1 MVFNSISL
9 WFCPHHV
16 HYVYLVILSSRN
28 YYKYEIF
35 TFSVCLLY
43 LKLNMWREMPAE
55 RTQWIM
61 NLSMLILGFL
71 VEQWKCLMTVGKI
84 SLPYCR
90 QMKYAAVTVIRP
102 INRKTTLTL
111 FYSWIGKVPVGAS
124 MREQKKSVKQRSII
138 SVVLSALKEVPRC

>member
-1 MVFNSISL
+1 
-9 WFCPHHV
+9 
-16 HYVYLVILSSRN
+16 
-28 YYKYEIF
+28 
-35 TFSVCLLY
+35 
-43 LKLNMWREMPAE
+43 
-55 RTQWIM
+55 
-61 NLSMLILGFL
+61 
-71 VEQWKCLMTVGKI
+71 MTVGKI

-102 INRKTTLTL
+102 IDRKTAVTL